1 MDEAPVMD
9 QRQSQRDLPPDAD
22 GDGGRQAAGPRHDP
36 RERQAAHVFAD
47 GHHLMV
53 DHGPLL
59 IGGAMLVL
67 TGIQL
72 VCTGLI
78 GEVLMRTYFESQNR
92 PIYSIREI
100 ISQELKVG

>member
-1 MDEAPVMD
+1 VIDK
-9 QRQSQRDLPPDAD
+9 
-22 GDGGRQAAGPRHDP
+22 
-36 RERQAAHVFAD
+36 FAR

-53 DHGPLL
+53 EHGPLL
-59 IGGAMLVL
+59 IAGAMLVL

-92 PIYSIREI
+92 PIYAIREI